1 MKQTLHVFP
10 AAVPVSS
17 LTKPIGLYIH
27 IPFCLKKCSYCDF
40 YSVAVT
46 EDIKRDYVK
55 AIIKEIKQWGGKLG
69 RPIDTVYFGG
79 GTPSL
84 IAEYLPKIMRT
95 VKDSFQISANAEITM
110 EMNPAD
116 NSNMV
121 LEYALKAGV
130 NRLSI
135 GAQSGD
141 NKELEILGR
150 RHTAEQT
157 VETVKLAKKLGF
169 NNISLD
175 IMLGLP
181 NSNDKSLERS
191 LEFITNL
198 NPEHISAYILK
209 VEENT
214 VFHKTY
220 DTLNLPDDDKTA
232 EQYLQMCNF
241 LENKGYCHYEISNF
255 SKMGMESKHNLK
267 YWELEDYLGIGP
279 SAHSFLNGKRFYYSR
294 DLNEFIKGTS
304 PLDDGIGGSEE
315 ERIMLRLRLSSGLKI
330 YSNPALLNKCRLFE
344 KNGLLKIKDDRIILT
359 DKGML
364 LSNSIITE
372 ILECVI

>member
-1 MKQTLHVFP
+1 MPHRFP
-10 AAVPVSS
+10 AAAQVLS
-17 LTKPIGLYIH
+17 LTNPLGLYIH
-27 IPFCLKKCSYCDF
+27 IPFCISKCNYCDF

-46 EDIKRDYVK
+46 DKLKKDYVK
-55 AIIKEIKQWGGKLG
+55 ALIREIKVWGGKLC
-69 RPIDTVYFGG
+69 RPINTVYFGG

-84 IAEYLPKIMRT
+84 LAEYLPEIMSAI
-95 VKDSFQISANAEITM
+95 KSSFKVLEGAEITM

-116 NSNMV
+116 NSREV
-121 LEYALKAGV
+121 LEFALKSGI

-141 NKELEILGR
+141 NAELKALGR

-157 VETVKLAKKLGF
+157 SETVSLARDLGF

-181 NSNDKSLERS
+181 RSDSNTLKTSLD
-191 LEFITNL
+191 FITSL

-214 VFHKTY
+214 VFGRIY
-220 DTLNLPDDDKTA
+220 DALNIPDEDGTA
-232 EQYLQMCNF
+232 DQYLQMCEY
-241 LENKGYCHYEISNF
+241 LEAKGYGHYEISNF
-255 SKMGMESKHNLK
+255 SKNSLESRHNLK

-279 SAHSFLNGKRFYYSR
+279 SAHSFVNGKRFYYGR
-294 DLNEFIKGTS
+294 NLTDFINGTS
-304 PLDDGIGGSEE
+304 PLPDGAGGDEE
-315 ERIMLRLRLSSGLKI
+315 ERIMLGLRLKKGIKIKFNGNLLK
-330 YSNPALLNKCRLFE
+330 KCKLFE
-344 KNGLLKIKDDRIILT
+344 LNGLLKIKNDRIILS

-372 ILECVI
+372 ILECVE